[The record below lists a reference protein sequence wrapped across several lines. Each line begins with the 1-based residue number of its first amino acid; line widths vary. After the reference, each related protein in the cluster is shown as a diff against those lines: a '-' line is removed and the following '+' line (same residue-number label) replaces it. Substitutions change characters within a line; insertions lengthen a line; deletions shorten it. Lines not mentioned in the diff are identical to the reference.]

1 MKAPGSFQSRLP
13 AQVRRLQG
21 CLYKKVQRPGWNFPP
36 SGQCSSNRGGL
47 QASSTCLGLPTLGG
61 DGDHTLKSQS
71 QDHNHGKSPRV
82 RITAM
87 GRVSE
92 SPLLHWLWPGFP
104 GLPEWPLW
112 GRGGVI
118 PAYLP
123 CLSLSPLRRVCFCP
137 LLGSKRTGDAP
148 LLGHQLFHS
157 RAGHTGC
164 SEEGAHACLRLVL
177 FLPRGTWWPILKA
190 TRLELNLVARVGL
203 WVRGPGTVLDTA
215 TSWLCELHPVTKPP

>member
-123 CLSLSPLRRVCFCP
+123 CLSLPSQKGLLLPSPGQQENRRCPSPGTSTLPQQGWAHRMLRRRSTCLPSACTVLAEGNMVANP
-137 LLGSKRTGDAP
+137 K
-148 LLGHQLFHS
+148 GHQAGTEPGGQGGALGQGAWNCPGHS
-157 RAGHTGC
+157 H
-164 SEEGAHACLRLVL
+164 
-177 FLPRGTWWPILKA
+177 FLA
-190 TRLELNLVARVGL
+190 V
-203 WVRGPGTVLDTA
+203 
-215 TSWLCELHPVTKPP
+215 